1 MRKKAFKYEL
11 LEKLKQL
18 LFRGE
23 EMENKDVVVLV
34 TGAANGIGRE
44 IAIQY
49 GRTGA
54 SVVLVDR
61 DQKGGEAAIDSMK
74 EAHLDAHFI
83 AGDVGEEDTVLE
95 VMEYIRKQY
104 GRLDVLINN
113 AGVSTFVPLLEMTT
127 EQWDRIIQSNLRSVF
142 LFARE
147 GAKLMNGKGCIINI
161 ASTRAFQSE
170 PDSEAYAATKGGI
183 IALTHALSASLAE
196 RQIRVNSISP
206 GWIETKEYD
215 HLRDIDH
222 EQHFSKR
229 VGKPEDIARLCLF
242 LSDSS
247 NDFINGENIIVDGG
261 MTKKMI
267 YER

>member
-1 MRKKAFKYEL
+1 
-11 LEKLKQL
+11 
-18 LFRGE
+18 
-23 EMENKDVVVLV
+23 MEYKDSVVLV

-44 IAIQY
+44 IAKQY
-49 GRTGA
+49 GEQGA
-54 SVVLVDR
+54 SVIIVDQ
-61 DQKGGEAAIDSMK
+61 DGKGGE
-74 EAHLDAHFI
+74 EAVASLKASGLNARFI
-83 AGDVGEEDTVLE
+83 EGDVGAEDTALH
-95 VMEYIRKQY
+95 VMDMIREQY
-104 GRLDVLINN
+104 GRLDILINN
-113 AGVSTFVPLLEMTT
+113 AGVSAFIPLLEMTT
-127 EQWDRIIQSNLRSVF
+127 EQWDWIIQSNLRSVF

-147 GAKLMNGKGCIINI
+147 GSKLMREKGCIINI

-196 RQIRVNSISP
+196 RKIRVNSISP

-215 HLRDIDH
+215 QLREADH

-229 VGKPEDIARLCLF
+229 VGRPGDIARLCLF
-242 LSDSS
+242 LSDSR

-267 YER
+267 YGE